1 MPWPVEL
8 FEALPSRESAGAVL
22 GAAVPEGW
30 PDEELQGL
38 LEVYEPR
45 LRSDPSLLGFGPWVA
60 IAAGEVVG
68 SAGFVGGPNERGE
81 VELGYGILEGHRNR
95 GYATEAARALVA
107 WALAQPNVEQVVA
120 RSEPFNDAS
129 NRVLEKLGLT
139 RVRAE
144 GGEARWISPA
154 RAGGA

>member
-1 MPWPVEL
+1 VPWPVEL
-8 FEALPSRESAGAVL
+8 FEAFPSRESAGAVL
-22 GAAVPEGW
+22 GAAVPRGW

-38 LEVYEPR
+38 LEAYEPQ
-45 LRSDPSLLGFGPWVA
+45 LRRDRSLLGFGPWVV
-60 IAAGEVVG
+60 IAAGAIVG
-68 SAGFVGGPNERGE
+68 SAGFVGRPNERGE

-107 WALAQPNVEQVVA
+107 WALAQPNVERVVA
-120 RSEPFNDAS
+120 RSELSNAAS

-144 GGEARWISPA
+144 GGEARWINPA